1 MMEKEDKRILVR
13 LEKIMKGHYCRRCP
27 VAKAAAAGLAAASV
41 EFHAWAKKSR
51 PAMKDADEGGE

>member
-1 MMEKEDKRILVR
+1 MMKKEDRAAIKR
-13 LEKIMKGHYCRRCP
+13 LEKIMMGHHCRRCP

-41 EFHAWAKKSR
+41 EFAAWVNKSR